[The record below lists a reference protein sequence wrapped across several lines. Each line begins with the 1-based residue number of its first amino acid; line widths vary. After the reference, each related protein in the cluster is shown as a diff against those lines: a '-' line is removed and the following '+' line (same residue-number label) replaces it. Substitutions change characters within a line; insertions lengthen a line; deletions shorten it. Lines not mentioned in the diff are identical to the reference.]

1 MDRTNNIAAGDKPS
15 GWRGSADLWI
25 GAAYDVLVDKGV
37 DAVKLGALSD
47 RLGLSRTSFY
57 GHFDSREALLAE
69 LVRRWEA
76 RNTGTLVARA
86 EAYAESIA
94 EALFN
99 LFDCWLD
106 PALFDARLDLAIRN
120 WALGDP
126 ALRTVIEATDR
137 TRIAAIRGMFTR
149 FGFPPREAEVR
160 AFTVYY
166 TQIGYIAMMVREPVA
181 LRIRRMPAYVL
192 TFSGRPPTA
201 AEIARFAAR
210 HGADPADLALDDKP
224 HAPG

>member
-1 MDRTNNIAAGDKPS
+1 MERVDEKAT
-15 GWRGSADLWI
+15 GWRGSADLWV
-25 GAAYDVLVDKGV
+25 GAAYDVLVDSGV
-37 DAVKLGALSD
+37 EAVKLGPLAE

-57 GHFDSREALLAE
+57 GHFASREDLLAE

-76 RNTGTLVARA
+76 KNTGNLVARA
-86 EAYAESIA
+86 GAYAESIG

-106 PALFDARLDLAIRN
+106 AELFDARLDFAVRN

-126 ALRTVIEATDR
+126 GLRAVIEATDR
-137 TRIAAIRGMFTR
+137 ERIAAIRAMFAR
-149 FGFPPREAEVR
+149 FGYPPGEGEVR

-166 TQIGYIAMMVREPVA
+166 TQIGYIAMMVKEPVA
-181 LRIRRMPAYVL
+181 LRIRRMPAYVQ
-192 TFSGRPPTA
+192 TFAGREATA

-210 HGADPADLALDDKP
+210 HGTDPAELVDGGDE
-224 HAPG
+224 

>member
-1 MDRTNNIAAGDKPS
+1 MDKVEDKTT

-25 GAAYDVLVDKGV
+25 DAAYDVLVENGV
-37 DAVKLGALSD
+37 DAVKLGPLAE

-57 GHFDSREALLAE
+57 GHFPSREALLGE

-76 RNTGTLVARA
+76 RNTGNLVARA
-86 EAYAESIA
+86 GAYAETIA

-106 PALFDARLDLAIRN
+106 PALFDARLDFAVRN
-120 WALGDP
+120 WALGDA
-126 ALRTVIEATDR
+126 ALRSVVEATDI
-137 TRIAAIRGMFTR
+137 TRLASIQSMFTR
-149 FGFPPREAEVR
+149 FGYSPREAEVR

-166 TQIGYIAMMVREPVA
+166 TQIGYIAMMVKEPLD

-192 TFSGRPPTA
+192 TFSGRPAGPTD
-201 AEIARFAAR
+201 IARFAAR
-210 HGADPADLALDDKP
+210 HGIEPADLVAND
-224 HAPG
+224 

>member
-1 MDRTNNIAAGDKPS
+1 MDGTKDRVT

-25 GAAYDVLVDKGV
+25 GAAHDVLVESGV
-37 DAVKLGALSD
+37 EAVKLGPLAE

-57 GHFDSREALLAE
+57 GHFASREDLLAE

-76 RNTGTLVARA
+76 KNTGNLVARA
-86 EAYAESIA
+86 AAYAESIG

-106 PALFDARLDLAIRN
+106 AELFDARLDFAVRN

-126 ALRTVIEATDR
+126 GLREVIEATDR
-137 TRIAAIRGMFTR
+137 ERIAAIREMFAR
-149 FGFPPREAEVR
+149 FGYPPGEGEVR
-160 AFTVYY
+160 ACTVYY
-166 TQIGYIAMMVREPVA
+166 TQIGYIAMMVKEPVA

-192 TFSGRPPTA
+192 TFAGRAATA
-201 AEIARFAAR
+201 AEVARFAAR
-210 HGADPADLALDDKP
+210 HGADPAELLDVG
-224 HAPG
+224 HE